1 MNEMEMPQIIPQ
13 SWSVRKLYT
22 MYKNKE
28 YKQIDFDIPTQRGI
42 AWENSRRSLYIHSVL
57 LGLHVFQSAII
68 VNAVK
73 DEEGRT
79 VYQVYDGKQRVLST
93 LMKYIDNEYCLI
105 GLKNEPAV
113 HMDDGKSIPLNGLN
127 FEDLPTDLSL
137 KIMDATMNV
146 AVAQN
151 ASDEVMALIFRRIN
165 NAKPMS
171 KFDISRS
178 NKSDMSDIIELAQHP
193 IFKIMYSEKGL
204 ESLKQHEI
212 IVKTYISMYEDE
224 PNFSGIHINAIMKT
238 LSITPEQQDEMKKA
252 YDIVYEAGK
261 DIYDSDIMVGKLMLN
276 KTHFLAYIRYIK
288 MFPSIQVFEKWI
300 KHFFG
305 NMPREYIEAK
315 EGHTTSAATIKKRY
329 EIVQNDIKEFLK

>member
-1 MNEMEMPQIIPQ
+1 MNELEMPQIIPQ
-13 SWSVRKLYT
+13 TWSVRKLYT

-42 AWENSRRSLYIHSVL
+42 MWENSRRSLYIHSVL

-73 DEEGRT
+73 DEDGRT
-79 VYQVYDGKQRVLST
+79 VYQVYDGKQRILST
-93 LMKYIDNEYCLI
+93 LMKYIDGEYCLI
-105 GLKNEPAV
+105 GLKNEPLV
-113 HMDDGKSIPLNGLN
+113 RMDNGMTIPLNGLK
-127 FEDLPTDLSL
+127 FEDLPADLNL
-137 KIMDATMNV
+137 KLMDATMNV

-165 NAKPMS
+165 NAKPMT

-178 NKSDMSDIIELAQHP
+178 NKADMSDIIELGNHR
-193 IFKIMYSEKGL
+193 IFKLMYSEKGL
-204 ESLKQHEI
+204 EALKQHEI
-212 IVKTYISMYEDE
+212 IVKTYISMYEEE
-224 PNFSGIHINAIMKT
+224 PVFTGIHINSIMKT
-238 LSITPEQQDEMKKA
+238 LNITPKQKAEINKA
-252 YDIVYEAGK
+252 YDIIYEACQ
-261 DIYDSDIMVGKLMLN
+261 DIYNSDIMVGKLMMN
-276 KTHFLAYIRYIK
+276 KTHFLTYIRYIK
-288 MFPSIQVFEKWI
+288 MFPSVQVFEKWL

-315 EGHTTSAATIKKRY
+315 EGHTTSSTTIKKRY